1 MTDEK
6 NCRNLKIKAR
16 PTLKFSNFELYFKRW
31 QKILVSSEDKLTK
44 LVNEIVNGN
53 W

>member
-6 NCRNLKIKAR
+6 NCRNLKMKAS